1 MFSALHKKQKQLILC
16 LEPLLG
22 SIFSLNQSI
31 YNGKTA
37 RLIAR
42 LIQFQVTIQILY

>member
-1 MFSALHKKQKQLILC
+1 MFSASLKKQKQCILC
-16 LEPLLG
+16 LEPLLRDD
-22 SIFSLNQSI
+22 FSLKQSI

-42 LIQFQVTIQILY
+42 LHQFQVTIQIPC